1 MGFSSFNFTVLFGL
15 LFFIYAAASLTW
27 HFNTEAVYLL
37 IKWFILLQSFVLGY
51 YLKSLKQVFEGLALG
66 ITISSILVLFGIEG
80 GLFINP
86 NTLSEIAVIVLIG
99 LCIYK
104 LWWYVPGLLP
114 SVFNGSRA
122 ALLALGLTFS
132 WYIWNKS
139 KIISILLVGI
149 GFVFFTYRIE
159 TIKDRLDIWQY
170 ALENTTWF
178 GNGLSV
184 FNSDAYYN
192 LVSRPIFAH
201 NDLLQ
206 ILYELGVIG
215 AILISCFFLSVL
227 RIKRNERYIVFAFVV
242 VSMFAFPLYLP
253 ISSSITFLVC
263 GYIASNKYLV

>member
-1 MGFSSFNFTVLFGL
+1 MDFSSFNFTILFGL
-15 LFFIYAAASLTW
+15 SFFIYAAASLTW
-27 HFNTEAVYLL
+27 HFNSEAVYLL
-37 IKWFILLQSFVLGY
+37 IKWFILLQSFALGY
-51 YLKSLKQVFEGLALG
+51 YLKLLKQIFEGLTLG
-66 ITISSILVLFGIEG
+66 IVVSYILVLFGVEG
-80 GLFINP
+80 GLFVNP
-86 NTLSEIAVIVLIG
+86 NTLAETGALVLVG
-99 LCIYK
+99 TLVFKTYR
-104 LWWYVPGLLP
+104 YTFALLP
-114 SVFNGSRA
+114 CVFSASRA

-139 KIISILLVGI
+139 KIISVLIISL
-149 GFVFFTYRIE
+149 GFVFFSYRPE
-159 TIKDRLDIWQY
+159 TIQDRLIIWRY

-192 LVSRPIFAH
+192 LVNRPVFAH

-206 ILYELGVIG
+206 ILYELGIIG

-227 RIKRNERYIVFAFVV
+227 RIKRNERYIVFAFIV